1 MKNTRVKA
9 TKGGL
14 ITFLKRYIAAPTQV
28 GAVAPSSV
36 GLARRMLETI
46 EFKPHGTYVEF
57 GPGDGVFTQHIT
69 QRLHSTSR
77 FFAIEANPEM
87 ANTFRDKFPSV
98 TLHEA
103 SAADLGPICVSHDLS
118 SESSVD
124 AIISGLP
131 WAVFDTE
138 LQRSIL
144 SAASKALKPGGQMV
158 TFAYNVGTYLSAGK
172 RFAATL
178 PEYFSNV
185 EKSRT
190 VWKNIPPAFVYRC
203 TK

>member
-1 MKNTRVKA
+1 
-9 TKGGL
+9 
-14 ITFLKRYIAAPTQV
+14 
-28 GAVAPSSV
+28 
-36 GLARRMLETI
+36 MLETI
-46 EFKPHGTYVEF
+46 DFTPHGAYVEF
-57 GPGDGVFTQHIT
+57 GPGDGVVTQYISK
-69 QRLHSTSR
+69 RLHPTST
-77 FFAIEANPEM
+77 FFAIEANSQM
-87 ANTFRDKFPSV
+87 ASAFRAKFPHL

-103 SAADLGPICVSHDLS
+103 SAADLGAICASHGLS
-118 SESSVD
+118 PESSLD

-131 WAVFDTE
+131 WAVFDSE
-138 LQRSIL
+138 LQSSIL
-144 SAASKALKPGGQMV
+144 AAAAKALKPGGQMV

-178 PEYFSNV
+178 PGYFSKV